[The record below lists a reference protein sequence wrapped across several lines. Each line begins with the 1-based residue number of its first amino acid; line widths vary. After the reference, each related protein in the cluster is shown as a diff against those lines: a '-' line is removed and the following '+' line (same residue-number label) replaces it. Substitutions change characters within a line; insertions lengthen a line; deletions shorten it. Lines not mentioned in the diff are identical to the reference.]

1 MKVPKIHPVAGPV
14 PPEHLREHGAALWRD
29 ITRQYGIGDAAGLAL
44 VTMACSAFDRLQE
57 AQAAIDKHGA
67 VVMDH
72 RGTLKRNPACALER
86 DAHSMMLSALRQL
99 HLDIEPLRD
108 RGERSTI
115 FRRT

>member
-1 MKVPKIHPVAGPV
+1 VKMPKIQPVAGPE
-14 PPEHLREHGAALWRD
+14 PPGHLREHGAAFWRD
-29 ITRQYGIGDAAGLAL
+29 VVRQYQIHDAAGLAL
-44 VTMACSAFDRLQE
+44 VTMAAAALDRLREAQE
-57 AQAAIDKHGA
+57 AIDEHGA
-67 VVMDH
+67 VVTDH
-72 RGTLKRNPACALER
+72 QGNLKRNPACALER